1 MADDDTCEA
10 CGKKGLVSKNV
21 KDFAYPTPMGQ
32 VTIEG
37 ETPLE
42 ECPHCG
48 EIFLPGLLVEQ
59 WNRLILT
66 HLGRKEGGFGH
77 KEVQFL
83 LRVLPFTKDE
93 FAQLLEVDVERL
105 TALASGAKPLDLR
118 SQEVLKAMLADYLA
132 GKHTV
137 H

>member
-1 MADDDTCEA
+1 MADNKCEA
-10 CGKKGLVSKNV
+10 CGKETLVQKTV

-42 ECPHCG
+42 ECTACG

-66 HLGRKEGGFGH
+66 HMLKKPDLLAHR
-77 KEVQFL
+77 EVEFL
-83 LRVLPFTKDE
+83 YRVLPFTKDE
-93 FAQLLEVDVERL
+93 FCQMLELSADKMK
-105 TALASGAKPLDLR
+105 ALATGSQKLDIR
-118 SQEVLKAMLADYLA
+118 TDKVFKALVQDYLED
-132 GKHTV
+132 KHTV